1 MPRKPTI
8 MDKKYTYY
16 FAVLLGLLLSLV
28 SCSATK
34 QHTLSALEP
43 ASVDLAST
51 ITKIG
56 VINESSASAKS
67 DYKTR
72 IEQIL
77 SAKDEQLQKDG
88 IDAAISGLFDEL
100 TKDQRFD
107 TVHLIHTKVNN
118 SRGLGDTV
126 DNISWDVVKEIC
138 DANNVDAIFSLA
150 YYEADTQIS
159 VKKKKIAEQ
168 NMLRQYVKVAGHEI
182 TLETLIENGW
192 RIYDPYNQLVI
203 DELVFN
209 EQITSTGTGT
219 NEMDALYDISDRRE
233 AVLDQSKLAGTSYGL
248 RLLPQEQDVV
258 REYFVKGS
266 DKLIEAKKL
275 ASEENWEGAANL
287 WEEEVTNEN
296 AKIKA
301 KACYNMAF
309 YNEMNGKYQAALDW
323 AEKAT
328 GHDSNKVTM
337 SYKEVLEKR
346 ITDSKLALEQLERSN
361 LSASLELE

>member
-1 MPRKPTI
+1 M
-8 MDKKYTYY
+8 KKNYTYILAIL
-16 FAVLLGLLLSLV
+16 FGILISLN

-43 ASVDLAST
+43 ASVDLATT

-56 VINESSASAKS
+56 IINESSATTKS
-67 DYKTR
+67 DYKNR

-77 SAKDEQLQKDG
+77 SAKDQQLQKDG
-88 IDAAISGLFDEL
+88 IDAAISGLFEEL
-100 TKDQRFD
+100 AKDQRFD
-107 TVHLIHTKVNN
+107 TVRLIQTEVNN
-118 SRGLGDTV
+118 SEGLGDTV
-126 DNISWDVVKEIC
+126 DTISWDAVKEIC

-150 YYEADTQIS
+150 YYEADTQVS
-159 VKKKKIAEQ
+159 VKKKKIEEQ
-168 NMLRQYVKVAGHEI
+168 DMLRQYIKVAGHEI

-192 RIYDPYNQLVI
+192 RIYDPYNQQVI

-233 AVLDQSKLAGTSYGL
+233 AVLDQSKNTGSSYGL

-266 DKLIEAKKL
+266 DKLVEAKKL
-275 ASEENWEGAANL
+275 AEEDNWEAAAAL
-287 WEEEVTNEN
+287 WELETTHEN
-296 AKIKA
+296 TKLKA

-309 YNEMNGKYQAALDW
+309 YNEMNGKYQIALDW
-323 AEKAT
+323 VEKAST
-328 GHDSNKVTM
+328 HNDSKANTA
-337 SYKEVLEKR
+337 YKAVLQKR
-346 ITDSKLALEQLERSN
+346 ITDTKIALQQLERSN
-361 LSASLELE
+361 LSASLEFE